1 MFPPKWQ
8 FNVIVEN
15 ATSHDIALDPDAA
28 RPCSSTAADGFERVE
43 GTLTPSLLT
52 VPAGGSVEGLM
63 VFQAQR
69 SADGR
74 VLSLV
79 YGTGPKAL
87 RFEFPLQDLVTAVPP
102 PAPTDAGTVPSAPS

>member
-15 ATSHDIALDPDAA
+15 ANSHDIALDPSGAA
-28 RPCSSTAADGFERVE
+28 LFVDRVDGFDRVE
-43 GTLTPSLLT
+43 GTLTPSLVT

-102 PAPTDAGTVPSAPS
+102 PAPTDVGTVPTAPS